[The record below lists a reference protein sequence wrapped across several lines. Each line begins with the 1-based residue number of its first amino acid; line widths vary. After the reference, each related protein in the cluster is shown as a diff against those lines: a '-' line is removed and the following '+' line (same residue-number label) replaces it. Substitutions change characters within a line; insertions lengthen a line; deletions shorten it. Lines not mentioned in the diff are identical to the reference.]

1 MVDRLKRKTMKQIK
15 FFVGTDVSKEWLDMS
30 IISGGKVLH
39 HARIANKGVAVRRW
53 LRQTQKEFG
62 YTLQDTL
69 FSMEFT
75 GLYNHH
81 VLEVLHDLNASVWL
95 IPGLQ
100 ISEGSTNGLK
110 RGKSD
115 KQDAVRIAL
124 YTSKN
129 PEQVRLW
136 KRPRKVLEQLQT
148 LLMVREKLQ
157 RTKHQYQ
164 TTLKEYKGF
173 SNGEQYCIIKRCA
186 ETILKTT
193 SKELLKVEK
202 QIEELIKTDERLRE
216 LNEYI
221 TSVDG
226 VGGVTAANML
236 VTTNEFLNI
245 NEAKKYA
252 CYAGIAPFRD
262 ESGKKKK
269 PQKVS
274 HKANKKMKKL
284 FHLLAMSA
292 IRMKGEMK
300 MYYERKLAEGKNKMS
315 VLNAIR
321 NKIILRIF
329 SCVKNKKLYEKDY
342 VYSLAKP

>member
-1 MVDRLKRKTMKQIK
+1 MEQIK

-30 IISGGKVLH
+30 LVKEGKVLH
-39 HARIANKGVAVRRW
+39 HARIDNKAVAIRRW

-62 YTLQDTL
+62 YRFDDTL

-81 VLEVLHDLNASVWL
+81 LLEVLHGSEAMVWL

-100 ISEGSTNGLK
+100 ISEGSTSGLR

-124 YTSKN
+124 YASKN

-136 KRPRKVLEQLQT
+136 KKQRGVIQELQT
-148 LLMVREKLQ
+148 LLMLREKLQ
-157 RTKHQYQ
+157 KTRHQYE
-164 TTLKEYKGF
+164 TTLKEYKSF
-173 SNGEQYCIIKRCA
+173 SEASICRLVK
-186 ETILKTT
+186 ETTAAILKTT
-193 SKELLKVEK
+193 RQRLADVEK
-202 QIEELIKTDERLRE
+202 EISSLIQGDEKLQQ
-216 LNEYI
+216 LHKYI
-221 TSVDG
+221 SSVDG
-226 VGGVTAANML
+226 VGLITSANVL

-245 NEAKKYA
+245 SQAKQYA
-252 CYAGIAPFRD
+252 CYAGVAPFRD
-262 ESGKKKK
+262 ESGKMKKK
-269 PQKVS
+269 QKVS

-300 MYYERKLAEGKNKMS
+300 AYYERKLAEGKNKMS

-329 SCVKNKKLYEKDY
+329 SCVKNQKLYEKNY
-342 VYSLAKP
+342 TYSLQKP

>member
-1 MVDRLKRKTMKQIK
+1 MEQIT
-15 FFVGTDVSKEWLDMS
+15 FFVGTDVSKEWLDMT
-30 IISGGKVLH
+30 IVCEGKLLH
-39 HARIANKGVAVRRW
+39 HAQIDNKKTAINKW
-53 LRQTQKEFG
+53 LRTTQKEFG
-62 YTLQDTL
+62 YRYADTL

-81 VLEVLHDLNASVWL
+81 LLEVLHNCKAMVWL

-115 KQDAVRIAL
+115 RQDAGRIAA
-124 YTSKN
+124 YASKN
-129 PEQVRLW
+129 LEQVRLW
-136 KRPRKVLEQLQT
+136 TKPRKVLQELQT
-148 LLMVREKLQ
+148 LLMIREKLQ
-157 RTKHQYQ
+157 KTLHQYE
-164 TTLKEYKGF
+164 TTTKEYKDF
-173 SNGEQYCIIKRCA
+173 SEAAAYQLVKSSA
-186 ETILKTT
+186 EAVLKIT
-193 SKELLKVEK
+193 SKQLAKVE
-202 QIEELIKTDERLRE
+202 EEIKALIQGDERLKE

-226 VGGVTAANML
+226 VGMITSANLL

-245 NEAKKYA
+245 REAKQYA
-252 CYAGIAPFRD
+252 CYAGVAPFKD
-262 ESGKKKK
+262 DSGKMKKR
-269 PQKVS
+269 QRVS

-284 FHLLAMSA
+284 FHLLAMGV

-300 MYYERKLAEGKNKMS
+300 AYYERKLAEGKNKMS

-329 SCVKNKKLYEKDY
+329 SCVKNKKLYEKNY

>member
-1 MVDRLKRKTMKQIK
+1 MEQIK

-30 IISGGKVLH
+30 IVSGGRLLH
-39 HARIANKGVAVRRW
+39 HAQIANKAVAIKRW
-53 LRQTQKEFG
+53 LRQTQKELG
-62 YTLQDTL
+62 YSYADTL

-81 VLEVLHDLNASVWL
+81 LLEVLHELQAMIWL

-100 ISEGSTNGLK
+100 ISEGSTHGLK

-115 KQDAVRIAL
+115 KQDAGRIAV
-124 YTSKN
+124 YASKN
-129 PEQVRLW
+129 LEQVRLW
-136 KRPRKVLEQLQT
+136 HQPRKVIQELQT
-148 LLMVREKLQ
+148 LLMLREKLQ
-157 RTKHQYQ
+157 KTQHQYE
-164 TTLKEYKGF
+164 TTLKEYKSF
-173 SNGEQYCIIKRCA
+173 SEVSLCKRVQ
-186 ETILKTT
+186 ETAAA
-193 SKELLKVEK
+193 LLKVTKQQLAVVEK
-202 QIEELIKTDERLRE
+202 EMSSLIQGDDRLQE

-221 TSVDG
+221 SSVDG
-226 VGGVTAANML
+226 VGLITSANVL

-245 NEAKKYA
+245 SEAKQYA
-252 CYAGIAPFRD
+252 CYAGVAPFKD
-262 ESGKKKK
+262 ESGKMKKK
-269 PQKVS
+269 QKVS

-300 MYYERKLAEGKNKMS
+300 VYYDRKLAEGKNKMS

-329 SCVKNKKLYEKDY
+329 SCVKNKKQYEKNY

>member
-1 MVDRLKRKTMKQIK
+1 MKQIK

-100 ISEGSTNGLK
+100 ISEGSANGLK

-124 YTSKN
+124 YASKN
-129 PEQVRLW
+129 LEQVRLW

-157 RTKHQYQ
+157 RTKHQYE
-164 TTLKEYKGF
+164 TTLKEYKSF
-173 SNGEQYCIIKRCA
+173 SNTEQYCIIKRCA

-193 SKELLKVEK
+193 GKELLKIEK
-202 QIEELIKTDERLRE
+202 QIEQLIQTDEKLRE

-226 VGGVTAANML
+226 VGQITAANVL

-245 NEAKKYA
+245 KEAKQYA
-252 CYAGIAPFRD
+252 CYAGVAPFRD
-262 ESGKKKK
+262 ESGKIKRRE
-269 PQKVS
+269 KVS

-300 MYYERKLAEGKNKMS
+300 IYYERKLAEGKNKMS

-329 SCVKNKKLYEKDY
+329 SCVKNKRYYEKTY
-342 VYSLAKP
+342 AYSLVKL

>member
-1 MVDRLKRKTMKQIK
+1 MEQIK

-30 IISGGKVLH
+30 IVSDGKLMH
-39 HARIANKGVAVRRW
+39 HSQIANKAVVVKRW
-53 LRQTQKEFG
+53 LKQTQKEFG
-62 YTLQDTL
+62 YRYEDTL

-81 VLEVLHDLNASVWL
+81 LLEVLHEQKAMVWL

-115 KQDAVRIAL
+115 KQDAVRIAM
-124 YTSKN
+124 YVTKN
-129 PEQVRLW
+129 LEQVRLW
-136 KRPRKVLEQLQT
+136 RKPRKVLQQLQT
-148 LLMVREKLQ
+148 LLMLREKLQ
-157 RTKHQYQ
+157 KTQHQYE
-164 TTLKEYKGF
+164 TTLKEYKSF
-173 SNGEQYCIIKRCA
+173 SEATVCKMVK
-186 ETILKTT
+186 ETTTAMLKTT
-193 SKELLKVEK
+193 KQQLAGVEK
-202 QIEELIKTDERLRE
+202 EMSCLIQGDEKLQE

-226 VGGVTAANML
+226 VGMVTAANVL

-245 NEAKKYA
+245 SEAKQFA
-252 CYAGIAPFRD
+252 CYAGVAPFKD
-262 ESGKKKK
+262 ESGKVKKK
-269 PQKVS
+269 QKVS
-274 HKANKKMKKL
+274 HKANKKMKRL

-292 IRMKGEMK
+292 IRMKSEMK
-300 MYYERKLAEGKNKMS
+300 AYYERKLAEGKNKMS

-329 SCVKNKKLYEKDY
+329 SCVKHKKLYEKNY

>member
-1 MVDRLKRKTMKQIK
+1 MEQIK
-15 FFVGTDVSKEWLDMS
+15 FFVGSDVSKEWLDMS
-30 IISGGKVLH
+30 IVSAGKVLC
-39 HARIANKGVAVRRW
+39 HARIDNKAVAINRW
-53 LRQTQKEFG
+53 LRQTQKEFS
-62 YTLQDTL
+62 YQYADTL

-81 VLEVLHDLNASVWL
+81 LLEVLHDKKAKVWL

-115 KQDAVRIAL
+115 KQDAGRIAV
-124 YTSKN
+124 YASKN
-129 PEQVRLW
+129 LEQVRLW
-136 KRPRKVLEQLQT
+136 RKPRKVIQELQT
-148 LLMVREKLQ
+148 LLMLREKLQ
-157 RTKHQYQ
+157 KTKHQYE
-164 TTLKEYKGF
+164 TTLKEYKSF
-173 SNGEQYCIIKRCA
+173 SEASLCRLVK
-186 ETILKTT
+186 ETTAAMLKTT
-193 SKELLKVEK
+193 KQQLLNVEK
-202 QIEELIKTDERLRE
+202 EMSSLIKGDEKLQE

-221 TSVDG
+221 SSVDG
-226 VGGVTAANML
+226 VGLITSVNVL

-245 NEAKKYA
+245 REAKQYA
-252 CYAGIAPFRD
+252 CYAGVAPFKD
-262 ESGKKKK
+262 ESGKVKKK
-269 PQKVS
+269 QKIS

-292 IRMKGEMK
+292 IRIKGEMK
-300 MYYERKLAEGKNKMS
+300 TYYERKLAEGKNKMS

-329 SCVKNKKLYEKDY
+329 SCVKNKKRYEKNY

>member
-1 MVDRLKRKTMKQIK
+1 MEQIK

-30 IISGGKVLH
+30 IVSAGKVLH
-39 HARIANKGVAVRRW
+39 HAQITNKAAAVRRW
-53 LRQTQKEFG
+53 LRQTQKQFG
-62 YTLQDTL
+62 YTMQNTL

-81 VLEVLHDLNASVWL
+81 VLEILHDLNASVWL

-115 KQDAVRIAL
+115 KQDAVRIAV
-124 YTSKN
+124 YASKN
-129 PEQVRLW
+129 LEQVRLW
-136 KRPRKVLEQLQT
+136 KKPRKVLKQLQT
-148 LLMVREKLQ
+148 LVMVREKLQ
-157 RTKHQYQ
+157 KTQHQYA
-164 TTLKEYKGF
+164 TTLKEHKSF
-173 SNGEQYCIIKRCA
+173 SSAEQYRIVKSCSEA
-186 ETILKTT
+186 MLKITA
-193 SKELLKVEK
+193 KELIRVEK
-202 QIEELIKTDERLRE
+202 EIKALIQGDEKLKE

-226 VGGVTAANML
+226 VGMVTAANVL

-245 NEAKKYA
+245 SEAKQYA
-252 CYAGIAPFRD
+252 CYAGVVPFKD
-262 ESGKKKK
+262 ESGKFKKR
-269 PQKVS
+269 QKVS
-274 HKANKKMKKL
+274 HKANKKIKKL
-284 FHLLAMSA
+284 FHLLAMSV

-300 MYYERKLAEGKNKMS
+300 IYYERKLAEGKNKMS

-329 SCVKNKKLYEKDY
+329 SCVKNKKCYEKSY

>member
-1 MVDRLKRKTMKQIK
+1 
-15 FFVGTDVSKEWLDMS
+15 MS
-30 IISGGKVLH
+30 ILSGGKVLH
-39 HARIANKGVAVRRW
+39 HARIANKVVAVRRW

-81 VLEVLHDLNASVWL
+81 LLEVLHDLTALVWL

-115 KQDAVRIAL
+115 KQDAVRIAV
-124 YTSKN
+124 YASKN
-129 PEQVRLW
+129 LEQVRLW

-148 LLMVREKLQ
+148 VLMVREKLQ
-157 RTKHQYQ
+157 RTKHQYE
-164 TTLKEYKGF
+164 TTLKEYKSF
-173 SNGEQYCIIKRCA
+173 SNSEQYCIIRSCA
-186 ETILKTT
+186 ETILRTT
-193 SKELLKVEK
+193 SKELLKIEK
-202 QIEELIKTDERLRE
+202 QIEKLIQTDEKLRE

-226 VGGVTAANML
+226 VGQITAANVL

-245 NEAKKYA
+245 KEAKQYA
-252 CYAGIAPFRD
+252 CYAGVAPFKD
-262 ESGKKKK
+262 ESGKVKKR
-269 PQKVS
+269 QKVS
-274 HKANKKMKKL
+274 HKANKKIKKL

-300 MYYERKLAEGKNKMS
+300 IYYERKLAEGKNKMS

-329 SCVKNKKLYEKDY
+329 CCVKNKKLYEKNY
-342 VYSLAKP
+342 VYSLVKP

>member
-1 MVDRLKRKTMKQIK
+1 MEQIK

-30 IISGGKVLH
+30 IVSDGKLMH
-39 HARIANKGVAVRRW
+39 HSQIANKAVVVKRW
-53 LRQTQKEFG
+53 LKQTQKEFG
-62 YTLQDTL
+62 YRYEDTL

-81 VLEVLHDLNASVWL
+81 LLEVLHEQKAMVWL

-115 KQDAVRIAL
+115 KQDAVRIAM
-124 YTSKN
+124 YVTKN
-129 PEQVRLW
+129 LEQVRLW
-136 KRPRKVLEQLQT
+136 RKPRKVLQQLQT
-148 LLMVREKLQ
+148 LLMLREKLQ
-157 RTKHQYQ
+157 KTQHQYE
-164 TTLKEYKGF
+164 TTLKEYKSF
-173 SNGEQYCIIKRCA
+173 SEATVCKMVK
-186 ETILKTT
+186 ETTTAMLKTT
-193 SKELLKVEK
+193 KQQLAGVEK
-202 QIEELIKTDERLRE
+202 EMSCLIQGDEKLQE

-226 VGGVTAANML
+226 VGMVTAANVL

-245 NEAKKYA
+245 SEAKQFA
-252 CYAGIAPFRD
+252 CYAGVAPFKD
-262 ESGKKKK
+262 ESGKVKKK
-269 PQKVS
+269 QKVS

-292 IRMKGEMK
+292 IRMKSEMK
-300 MYYERKLAEGKNKMS
+300 AYYERKLAEGKNKMS

-329 SCVKNKKLYEKDY
+329 SCVKHKKLYEKNY

>member
-1 MVDRLKRKTMKQIK
+1 MEQIK

-30 IISGGKVLH
+30 IVSSGKVLH
-39 HARIANKGVAVRRW
+39 HAQIANKEVAIKRW
-53 LRQTQKEFG
+53 LRQTQKELG
-62 YTLQDTL
+62 YSYATTL

-81 VLEVLHDLNASVWL
+81 LLEELHEQKAMVWL

-100 ISEGSTNGLK
+100 ISEGSTHGLK

-115 KQDAVRIAL
+115 KQDAGRIAV
-124 YTSKN
+124 YASKN
-129 PEQVRLW
+129 LEQVRLW
-136 KRPRKVLEQLQT
+136 RKPRKVIQELQT
-148 LLMVREKLQ
+148 LLMLREKLQ
-157 RTKHQYQ
+157 KTKHQYE
-164 TTLKEYKGF
+164 TTLKEYKSF
-173 SNGEQYCIIKRCA
+173 SEASVCKLVKQTA
-186 ETILKTT
+186 MAMLKITQQQ
-193 SKELLKVEK
+193 LLDVEK
-202 QIEELIKTDERLRE
+202 GLKSLIQGDEKLQE

-221 TSVDG
+221 SSVDG
-226 VGGVTAANML
+226 VGMITSANVL

-245 NEAKKYA
+245 SEAKQYA
-252 CYAGIAPFRD
+252 CYAGVAPFKD
-262 ESGKKKK
+262 ESGKVKKK
-269 PQKVS
+269 QKVS

-300 MYYERKLAEGKNKMS
+300 TYYQRKLAEGKNKMS

-329 SCVKNKKLYEKDY
+329 SCVKNKKLYEKNY

>member
-1 MVDRLKRKTMKQIK
+1 MQ
-15 FFVGTDVSKEWLDMS
+15 
-30 IISGGKVLH
+30 

-53 LRQTQKEFG
+53 LRQSGKEFG

-100 ISEGSTNGLK
+100 ISEGSTNGLR

-115 KQDAVRIAL
+115 KQDAVRIAI
-124 YTSKN
+124 YATKN
-129 PEQVRLW
+129 LEQVRLW

-148 LLMVREKLQ
+148 VLMVREKLQ
-157 RTKHQYQ
+157 RTKHQYE
-164 TTLKEYKGF
+164 TTLKEYKSF
-173 SNGEQYCIIKRCA
+173 SNGEQYCIIKSCA

-193 SKELLKVEK
+193 GKELLKIEK
-202 QIEELIKTDERLRE
+202 QIEQLIQTDEKLRE

-226 VGGVTAANML
+226 VGQITAANVL

-245 NEAKKYA
+245 KEAKQYA
-252 CYAGIAPFRD
+252 CYAGVAPFKD
-262 ESGKKKK
+262 ESGKVKKR
-269 PQKVS
+269 QRVS
-274 HKANKKMKKL
+274 HKANKKIKKL

-300 MYYERKLAEGKNKMS
+300 IYYERKLAEGKNKMS

-329 SCVKNKKLYEKDY
+329 SCVKNKRYYEKTY
-342 VYSLAKP
+342 VYSLVKP